1 MMFRVYPYSNGFIL
15 YTDIIYGARKDIPRM
30 YEILF
35 LHPLARRK
43 EELEM

>member
-1 MMFRVYPYSNGFIL
+1 MGFRVSHDVPRVPIL
-15 YTDIIYGARKDIPRM
+15 KRIYGARKDIPRM